1 MKQFYQDII
10 TSRDNAI
17 FIYIWYSKF
26 FQDFNSMT
34 TVDFC
39 RTNFMYWNIEN
50 DPIEVETSIYVYFIF
65 LIYIFY
71 IFVYYLR
78 RIICQIFVQYIFL
91 L

>member
-39 RTNFMYWNIEN
+39 RTNFMYWNWKIEN
-50 DPIEVETSIYVYFIF
+50 DPIEVETSIC
-65 LIYIFY
+65 IFY
-71 IFVYYLR
+71 IS
-78 RIICQIFVQYIFL
+78 YIYFL
-91 L
+91 YFCLLFT